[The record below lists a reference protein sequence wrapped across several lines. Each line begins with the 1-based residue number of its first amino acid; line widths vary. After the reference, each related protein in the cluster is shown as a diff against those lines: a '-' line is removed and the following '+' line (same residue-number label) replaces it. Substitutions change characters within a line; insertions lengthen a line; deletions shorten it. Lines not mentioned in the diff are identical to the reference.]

1 MVVFTK
7 KRSKNAS
14 VFINSIAQDR
24 KKNEPDTVENAK
36 KSPESPKAIKKL

>member
-7 KRSKNAS
+7 KRGKNAS

-24 KKNEPDTVENAK
+24 TNNEPDTVENGK